1 LNPKLTIA
9 LDAMG
14 GDHAPEV
21 VVEGAAMARLRFPAV
36 HFLMFG
42 DEARVGPLL
51 DGHPKLAGNCTIRHT
66 DLAVSAEAK
75 PSVALRQ
82 GRNTSMQL
90 SIDAVNGG
98 EAAGVVSA
106 GNTGALMAM
115 AKVTLKTLPGIDRPA
130 IAAYCPTKVGDSV
143 MLDLGANVECDA
155 NNLFQFGM
163 MGAAFASTVLGL
175 QRPTVG
181 LLNVGAEEMKGR
193 EAVKQAASL
202 LRGADLPFTFTGFVE
217 GDDIGAGTVDVF
229 VVDGFTG
236 NIVIKAIEG
245 SVGLYTT
252 YLRRAFSSSIPA
264 RLGALFLLP
273 AFKRVRTRM
282 DPRRYNGATF
292 LGLNGIVVKS
302 HGGTDGFGF
311 ANAISVA
318 VDMAAN
324 GFNDLIMRELSGFG
338 TDQPVP
344 AKQRAA
350 VS

>member
-1 LNPKLTIA
+1 
-9 LDAMG
+9 MG

-42 DEARVGPLL
+42 DEARVRPLL
-51 DGHPKLAGNCTIRHT
+51 DRHPKLAGNCTIRHT

-143 MLDLGANVECDA
+143 ILDLGANVECDA

-202 LRGADLPFTFTGFVE
+202 LRGADLPFTFIGFVE